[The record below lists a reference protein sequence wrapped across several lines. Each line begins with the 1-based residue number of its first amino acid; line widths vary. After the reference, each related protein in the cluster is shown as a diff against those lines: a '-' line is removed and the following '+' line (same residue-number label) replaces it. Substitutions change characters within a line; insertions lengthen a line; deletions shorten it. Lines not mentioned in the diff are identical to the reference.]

1 VLELE
6 ALVELEELAELE
18 ELELLL
24 ELAVSAPQPESSVVD
39 AINAIHRVRKRVLF
53 ISICRVHSLC
63 LSRPNRRYRGR
74 YLCSGVSCILSDHC
88 FELVY
93 FLTKYEVICEVSHRQ
108 ILAALGC

>member
-1 VLELE
+1 MLELE
-6 ALVELEELAELE
+6 ALVELE

-39 AINAIHRVRKRVLF
+39 AINAIHTVRKRVLF

-63 LSRPNRRYRGR
+63 LSRPNRRYLGR

-88 FELVY
+88 FEPVY
-93 FLTKYEVICEVSHRQ
+93 FLTKYEGIVRY
-108 ILAALGC
+108 LTGKFFGALGC